1 MRPPTLARRRYR
13 LDSQPIVA
21 GDDLMHH
28 RFGDSTMLGNLLGFP
43 GLDLGIVD
51 DEPSLSAPGAWVCLE
66 PMLDFF
72 NREMGDCS
80 RHSCHIVPPSRWKFS
95 PPLFYHGMRIG
106 IRPSQNRQV
115 GGWRGQRAAE
125 P

>member
-1 MRPPTLARRRYR
+1 MTTPTLARRLDR

-80 RHSCHIVPPSRWKFS
+80 RHSCHIVPPTRWKFS

-106 IRPSQNRQV
+106 MRCTRDMSSNKSSNC
-115 GGWRGQRAAE
+115 
-125 P
+125 